1 MNDKFRL
8 CISREK
14 YDHKPTRE
22 DCQRIRFESKT
33 VNVEEFVQLIE
44 EGYAYTSLM
53 KDNWRSGN
61 NFICTNLIT
70 FDIDHSTT
78 TMDDCIE
85 QLELKPTVAYTS
97 SRNGL
102 EGYGFGYRLVYLV
115 DEEICT
121 LVEYEDLSK
130 CLSEQLKLESV
141 DNRSYKGDQMWFGC
155 KDCSV
160 YISNEKIK
168 KENIILKKECKKRN
182 ATTSECGC
190 FDSSLLINNE
200 NNIINN
206 KKDFNSNSNNTK
218 VSVKHNTNTQNIL
231 CVSDTFINDYWNL
244 SLSDILSKYNYPN
257 LMRTNIEINEDE
269 PIVYY
274 PEDYIEISRPWKKIN
289 GETLKISDGN
299 NRRKKLYINALL
311 RRAINPSITFDNLL
325 YNIVWE
331 FYNYYINNGNRID
344 KKTLYSIVTNAMKQD
359 INKTLLTNGKPR
371 YKFFVN
377 KLYCDKYG
385 LSPKQVIGK
394 MRNKKQYIG
403 EFYDPLLT
411 DKENIDVM
419 KEYGLDISI
428 RTLKRWKKENN
439 IRKYNK

>member
-102 EGYGFGYRLVYLV
+102 EEYGFGYRLVYLV

-130 CLSEQLKLESV
+130 GLSEQLKLESV

-190 FDSSLLINNE
+190 FDSSLLINN
-200 NNIINN
+200 
-206 KKDFNSNSNNTK
+206 KKDFNNNIQK
-218 VSVKHNTNTQNIL
+218 YHSKHNYTHNHYVL
-231 CVSDTFINDYWNL
+231 SDTFQRDYETMTFQ
-244 SLSDILSKYNYPN
+244 DFVSKYISIYPN
-257 LMRTNIEINEDE
+257 IEKTPIDMNEDE
-269 PIVYY
+269 PIIYY
-274 PEDYIEISRPWKKIN
+274 PNDYFEIRRPWKSIN
-289 GETLKISDGN
+289 GEILKIKDGEGR
-299 NRRKKLYINALL
+299 RRKLFLNGII
-311 RRAINPSITFDNLL
+311 RRKINPSITFENLVFNL
-325 YNIVWE
+325 VYE
-331 FYNYYINNGNRID
+331 FEYYYLNNGNKIT
-344 KKTLYSIVTNAMKQD
+344 KKDILTIAENVMKSDIQLYND
-359 INKTLLTNGKPR
+359 LGKAR
-371 YKFFVN
+371 HKFFVN
-377 KLYCDKYG
+377 PKYCLKNNIT
-385 LSPKQVIGK
+385 PKQVIGN

-403 EFYDPLLT
+403 EFYDLSLT

-428 RTLKRWKKENN
+428 ITLKRWKKENN